1 MKTKQNCVLLCFHS
15 AAHRIINDAVLCCI
29 NQLSKER
36 MQKTDKFT
44 LKTFE
49 VPPLEAK
56 EYVVKIASQ

>member
-44 LKTFE
+44 LKTLNSE
-49 VPPLEAK
+49 IAILK
-56 EYVVKIASQ
+56 VKYEH